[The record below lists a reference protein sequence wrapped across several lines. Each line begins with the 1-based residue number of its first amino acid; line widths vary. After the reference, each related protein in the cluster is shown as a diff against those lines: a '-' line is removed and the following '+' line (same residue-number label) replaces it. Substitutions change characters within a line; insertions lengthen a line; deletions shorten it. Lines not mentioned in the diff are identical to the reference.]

1 MATRLYPNITSVES
15 LELLAR
21 VPFGTHARLRALE
34 DRHPD
39 RHKSDDA
46 FYIWYD
52 ELQEDVDLSRL
63 EAFESQGWG
72 RVSGEFVKL
81 AEAAGYQS
89 SHGQVELSKAK
100 DLVVALL
107 QANGIPD
114 IVLHHISGIRW
125 G

>member
-34 DRHPD
+34 DCHPD
-39 RHKSDDA
+39 RHESDDA

-63 EAFESQGWG
+63 EVFESQGWG

-114 IVLHHISGIRW
+114 IVLHHISGIHW